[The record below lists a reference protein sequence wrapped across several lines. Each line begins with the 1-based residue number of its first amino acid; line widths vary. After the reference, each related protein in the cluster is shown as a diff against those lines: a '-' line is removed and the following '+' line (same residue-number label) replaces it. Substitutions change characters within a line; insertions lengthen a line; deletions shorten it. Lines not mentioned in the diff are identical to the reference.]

1 MGLLKIVQQDKRGLF
16 LTYLFAFFSFFY
28 HLTFLFTFKFLNMP
42 VMYYFNFVS
51 VTIFL
56 ILCIVLP
63 LKKNYVFVYQCGL
76 TEVAVHQML
85 AIYFVGVDSHFQY
98 LLLAAALTFLLTC
111 NGHYIRPIIY
121 SIFSAIVFIGVE
133 ICSKYLP
140 GVYEITDQAFFVIKA
155 VNTGCG
161 IFLILFGVFIFTF
174 IVNNIEENLK
184 IQVKEKTEDL
194 ENRNNMV
201 SELQNHMIFSLASLV
216 ENRDSDTGAHI
227 KRTSKYIG
235 LLAKRAADKGLY
247 TFLLT
252 DSYIELL
259 QKAAPLHDIGKI
271 VVPDSI
277 LKKPGKLTDEE
288 FDIMKQHTVR
298 GSQIVQEVV
307 GVSEDK
313 RYVKTACDIALYHH
327 EKWNGNGY
335 PRGLKGKQIPVCA
348 RIMAL
353 ADVFDALVTK
363 RCYKEAM
370 SMDLAFQIIK
380 NEAGNQFD
388 PQLAEIFVELKPQ
401 LEEIAL
407 TYQDAK

>member
-1 MGLLKIVQQDKRGLF
+1 MQE
-16 LTYLFAFFSFFY
+16 
-28 HLTFLFTFKFLNMP
+28 H
-42 VMYYFNFVS
+42 
-51 VTIFL
+51 TI
-56 ILCIVLP
+56 I
-63 LKKNYVFVYQCGL
+63 
-76 TEVAVHQML
+76 
-85 AIYFVGVDSHFQY
+85 
-98 LLLAAALTFLLTC
+98 
-111 NGHYIRPIIY
+111 
-121 SIFSAIVFIGVE
+121 
-133 ICSKYLP
+133 
-140 GVYEITDQAFFVIKA
+140 
-155 VNTGCG
+155 
-161 IFLILFGVFIFTF
+161 
-174 IVNNIEENLK
+174 
-184 IQVKEKTEDL
+184 
-194 ENRNNMV
+194 
-201 SELQNHMIFSLASLV
+201 SLSSLV

-235 LLAKRAADKGLY
+235 LLAKRAAEKGLY

-277 LKKPGKLTDEE
+277 LKKPEKLTDEE

-313 RYVKTACDIALYHH
+313 KYVKTACDIALYHH